1 MSVTCHDL
9 NHDIDLHLFTSA
21 ADEIAFKDYYN
32 KDNSSSETLHCTTF
46 FSKRGHVKSSE
57 QYASQD
63 VVRRSLGKAHTLSVV
78 GFVITGRT
86 VGARVAL
93 TPRQARLWGKDD
105 HEGATSRTHD
115 NAFTVIT
122 DSPRNKKRS
131 KAQQLPTKG
140 TPTRGKGRGRGNP
153 VKTTASSSNPF
164 AALAGSDDSD
174 SDSNNNSDADETR
187 NDVNSDEED
196 NDVIQSGAHLSDD
209 GDPGSH
215 SNEDED
221 YEEMLAFEMGHVALK
236 DRPRFLPTCG
246 LGSRAHFTLGYSKGC
261 TAVQTGLD
269 QIKIIEIE
277 QSYHHGNAASK
288 RPRHV
293 ELEDAAVIH
302 YGDGQC
308 VVYLNDPIPVT
319 SLFSARY

>member
-9 NHDIDLHLFTSA
+9 KAWPWPLLISA
-21 ADEIAFKDYYN
+21 TDEIAFNDYYSR
-32 KDNSSSETLHCTTF
+32 DNSSSETLHCTAF
-46 FSKRGHVKSSE
+46 FSKRGRVKSSD

-93 TPRQARLWGKDD
+93 IPRQARLWGMDD
-105 HEGATSRTHD
+105 HEGASSRTHG

-131 KAQQLPTKG
+131 KAPTQS

-153 VKTTASSSNPF
+153 AKTTVSSSNPF
-164 AALAGSDDSD
+164 AALAGSVHSD

-187 NDVNSDEED
+187 NDASSDEED
-196 NDVIQSGAHLSDD
+196 GGVIQSGANLSDD
-209 GDPGSH
+209 GESGNH

-246 LGSRAHFTLGYSKGC
+246 LGSRAHITLGYSKGC

-277 QSYHHGNAASK
+277 ESYHHGNAAAK
-288 RPRHV
+288 RPRHA

>member
-1 MSVTCHDL
+1 M
-9 NHDIDLHLFTSA
+9 ISA
-21 ADEIAFKDYYN
+21 ADEVAFNDYYSR
-32 KDNSSSETLHCTTF
+32 DNSSSETLHCTAF
-46 FSKRGHVKSSE
+46 FSKRGRVESSD
-57 QYASQD
+57 QFASQD

-93 TPRQARLWGKDD
+93 TSRQARLWGKDD
-105 HEGATSRTHD
+105 YEGATKRTHD
-115 NAFTVIT
+115 NVFTVIT

-131 KAQQLPTKG
+131 KAQQFPAQSTLTG
-140 TPTRGKGRGRGNP
+140 ANLSADGNP
-153 VKTTASSSNPF
+153 GN
-164 AALAGSDDSD
+164 
-174 SDSNNNSDADETR
+174 
-187 NDVNSDEED
+187 
-196 NDVIQSGAHLSDD
+196 
-209 GDPGSH
+209 H

-221 YEEMLAFEMGHVALK
+221 YEEMLAFEMRHVALK

-246 LGSRAHFTLGYSKGC
+246 LGSRAHITLGYSRGC

-277 QSYHHGNAASK
+277 ESYHHGNAASK

-293 ELEDAAVIH
+293 ELENAAVIH
-302 YGDGQC
+302 YGNGQC